1 MKLRTKFA
9 LVLISSAFTFASAS
23 AADNCPGMQCGDTA
37 ATTQGKA
44 TMDPVAF
51 ANKRLSELKDKL
63 NITPAEE
70 PAWQTFAD
78 KVNAQAKATAALHE
92 KMRGEMNSPGLT
104 TPDRMA
110 KMAEFLKTRS
120 QHMAAMS
127 EVTRTFYNALTPE
140 QKAIFDKMHQGRMK
154 HKHGG

>member
-1 MKLRTKFA
+1 MKFRTRFA
-9 LVLISSAFTFASAS
+9 LILISSALTLASAS
-23 AADNCPGMQCGDTA
+23 AADCPGPQCGDTGVMP
-37 ATTQGKA
+37 QGKQK
-44 TMDPVAF
+44 MDSVAYT
-51 ANKRLSELKDKL
+51 NKRLSELKDKL

-140 QKAIFDKMHQGRMK
+140 QKTIFDKMHQGRMK

>member
-9 LVLISSAFTFASAS
+9 LVLISSSFAFATAN
-23 AADNCPGMQCGDTA
+23 AADNCPGMHCGDTA
-37 ATTQGKA
+37 ATTQDK
-44 TMDPVAF
+44 TKMDSVAF

-92 KMRGEMNSPGLT
+92 KMRAEMKSPDLT

-110 KMAEFLKTRS
+110 KMAEFMKIRS

-127 EVTRTFYNALTPE
+127 EVVRTFYNTLSPE
-140 QKAIFDKMHQGRMK
+140 QKAVFDKMHLGRMN